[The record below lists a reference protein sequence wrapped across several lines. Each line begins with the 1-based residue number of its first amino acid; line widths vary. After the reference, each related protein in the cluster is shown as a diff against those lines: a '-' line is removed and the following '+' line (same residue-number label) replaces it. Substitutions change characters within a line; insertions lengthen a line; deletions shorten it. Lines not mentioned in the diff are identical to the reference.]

1 MLLANTKFVK
11 KIFYFRIC
19 LYQFTFYVL
28 FWNTFLASIFLYK
41 VTNTLYFRF
50 FITLFSY
57 ISFFICHL
65 KKVLALVLAFAC
77 AFTMFAGAAFT
88 DQADIKVKSDVVDTL
103 VSLGVIEGFEDGS
116 FQPNGTVTRAQ
127 MAKMI
132 YVLRTGNSD
141 ASAYNDDKT
150 TFTDINGHWAR
161 GYIKYCQSL
170 NIIAGKSS
178 TIFAPNASVTA
189 QEAAKMLL
197 VTLGYDAQKAGL
209 VGSGWASKTNALA
222 DENGLLDDVNTSF
235 TAACPRQYAAQLI
248 YNAIDAKTV
257 VWRDDAY
264 TNQTAAGTDNKTIG
278 EKYMGLNT
286 AEGVMSSFQKEDGK
300 STYTMDLEKI
310 TKKNGTESAKNK
322 YFDDLT
328 FTKIA
333 KDFTSLK
340 NQKVKVLYKG
350 TDEVYGVFAL
360 AEDNTSIAAVLG
372 QFDKDTDTRI
382 KYNGNKYNVKD
393 KATVKVDGK
402 DVVANK
408 VNVSV
413 ATFVDNGKTYN
424 KGMAKAFNAKAI
436 SNDGS
441 SKVNTLTVETFAVA
455 KVSYVGKDYINL
467 TDVFYSKNDALT
479 TTSGVKYATAKLKSD
494 DAIYPSDLA
503 KDDYVIVT
511 PEANSVENDKVTVSK
526 LDTVT
531 GKVSSTKNKSTDDD
545 YQVKIDGTWYEMA
558 IDEGNDVSKK
568 YSKIDAGDTIKVVV
582 KDGYIVSVD
591 DLNATPDDVA
601 LCIEVGATSGIGAK
615 YEADLLFADGS
626 RQTVTVKDDVIK
638 NSKVLYA
645 KYDTNVTGNGVLTGT
660 APTENTDKTAMSAL
674 DLNNDTKPFLV
685 SYDKSGSKY
694 ELTAIGGSKLSGYD
708 QYTQTTIGQYA
719 DKVDNNRLQTNTTKY
734 IDDNATVIVRY
745 DDGDKYS
752 VITGKTLKGWKNT
765 NHFDSAVLA
774 NQDGGAYYAQL
785 IYVNLNKS
793 SVPGSESV
801 YAYLFDGP
809 EYYGKS
815 GDVDAYYE
823 YSGWDGSK
831 DVTVKIYKDDI
842 STVLPEGTVISYTVD
857 ADGFAS
863 FDADDDVWTPSEMTK
878 GAIIGGQLD
887 SDLTG
892 SVQFNGQNV
901 MDIDED
907 DDPIVLFV
915 DVDGGE
921 GAIKTSFTTAQKDGE
936 NYKNNAV
943 YATTGTNIKVLVVD
957 AGDND
962 LAASK
967 VFNDAK

>member
-1 MLLANTKFVK
+1 MKN
-11 KIFYFRIC
+11 
-19 LYQFTFYVL
+19 
-28 FWNTFLASIFLYK
+28 
-41 VTNTLYFRF
+41 
-50 FITLFSY
+50 
-57 ISFFICHL
+57 L

-209 VGSGWASKTNALA
+209 VGAGWASKTNALA

-286 AEGVMSSFQKEDGK
+286 AEGVMASFQKEDGK
-300 STYTMDLEKI
+300 STYTMDLTNI
-310 TKKNGTESAKNK
+310 SKKNSVEATKNNK
-322 YFDDLT
+322 FDDLT

-333 KDFTSLK
+333 KDFTALK

-372 QFDKDTDTRI
+372 QFDKDTATRI
-382 KYNGNKYNVKD
+382 EYNDNKYNVKD
-393 KATVKVDGK
+393 SAVVKVDNK
-402 DVVANK
+402 ELAKVTVAD
-408 VNVSV
+408 
-413 ATFVDNGKTYN
+413 FVDNGETYN
-424 KGMAKAFNAKAI
+424 IGMAKAFNAKAI

-441 SKVNTLTVETFAVA
+441 SKINALTVETFAVA

-467 TDVFYSKNDALT
+467 TDVFYSKNGALT
-479 TTSGVKYATAKLKSD
+479 KTSDTKYATAKLKSD

-511 PEANSVENDKVTVSK
+511 PEQNSVENDKVTVSK

-531 GKVSSTKNKSTDDD
+531 GKVTSTKNKSTDDD

-558 IDEGNDVSKK
+558 IDTDNEVSKK

-638 NSKVLYA
+638 NSPVLYA
-645 KYDTNVTGNGVLTGT
+645 NGVVTKKD
-660 APTENTDKTAMSAL
+660 AKYNTDAQTMKEL
-674 DLNNDTKPFLV
+674 DEQGDSVPFLV

-694 ELTAIGGSKLSGYD
+694 ELTAIGTYTTKNDKQEDVVVGNLSGYD
-708 QYTQTTIGQYA
+708 KYTQTTIGQYV
-719 DKVDNNRLQTNTTKY
+719 DKVDNNRLQANATKY

-765 NHFDSAVLA
+765 NTFDSAVLA
-774 NQDGGAYYAQL
+774 NQDGGTYYAQL
-785 IYVNLNKS
+785 AYINLGTKT
-793 SVPGSESV
+793 SVPGSSSV

-823 YSGWDGSK
+823 YDGWNGSE
-831 DVTVKIYKDDI
+831 DVKVKIYKDDI

-857 ADGFAS
+857 SDGFAS
-863 FDADDDVWTPSEMTK
+863 LTYNNNITDDVWTPSEMTK
-878 GAIIGGQLD
+878 AAIIGGELD

-892 SVQFNGQNV
+892 SVEFYTSATTADV
-901 MDIDED
+901 KDIDDD

-915 DVDGGE
+915 DMDGGE
-921 GAIKTSFTTAQKDGE
+921 GAIKTSFTTAQKDGSG
-936 NYKNNAV
+936 NYINNAV
-943 YATTGTNIKVLVVD
+943 YVKTGSNIKVLVVD

-962 LAASK
+962 LSAA
-967 VFNDAK
+967 NLY

>member
-1 MLLANTKFVK
+1 
-11 KIFYFRIC
+11 
-19 LYQFTFYVL
+19 
-28 FWNTFLASIFLYK
+28 
-41 VTNTLYFRF
+41 
-50 FITLFSY
+50 
-57 ISFFICHL
+57 
-65 KKVLALVLAFAC
+65 
-77 AFTMFAGAAFT
+77 MFAGAAFT

-222 DENGLLDDVNTSF
+222 DETGLLDDVNTSF

>member
-1 MLLANTKFVK
+1 
-11 KIFYFRIC
+11 
-19 LYQFTFYVL
+19 
-28 FWNTFLASIFLYK
+28 
-41 VTNTLYFRF
+41 
-50 FITLFSY
+50 
-57 ISFFICHL
+57 
-65 KKVLALVLAFAC
+65 
-77 AFTMFAGAAFT
+77 MFAGAAFT

-141 ASAYNDDKT
+141 ASAYNDDKSS
-150 TFTDINGHWAR
+150 FTDIGSHWAR

-170 NIIAGKSS
+170 GIIAGKSN

-209 VGSGWASKTNALA
+209 VGSGWVSKTNALA

>member
-1 MLLANTKFVK
+1 
-11 KIFYFRIC
+11 
-19 LYQFTFYVL
+19 
-28 FWNTFLASIFLYK
+28 
-41 VTNTLYFRF
+41 
-50 FITLFSY
+50 
-57 ISFFICHL
+57 
-65 KKVLALVLAFAC
+65 
-77 AFTMFAGAAFT
+77 MFAGAAFT
-88 DQADIKVKSDVVDTL
+88 DSADIKVKSEVVDTL
-103 VSLGVIEGFEDGS
+103 TALGVVAGFEDGS

-132 YVLRTGNSD
+132 YVLRTGKSD

-150 TFTDINGHWAR
+150 SFTDIGSHWAR

-170 NIIAGKSS
+170 GIIAGKSN
-178 TIFAPNASVTA
+178 TKFDPNGNVTA

-197 VTLGYDAQKAGL
+197 VTLGYDASKVGL
-209 VGSGWASKTNALA
+209 TGANWASKTNALA

-626 RQTVTVKDDVIK
+626 RQTVTVKDHVIK

>member
-1 MLLANTKFVK
+1 MKN
-11 KIFYFRIC
+11 
-19 LYQFTFYVL
+19 
-28 FWNTFLASIFLYK
+28 
-41 VTNTLYFRF
+41 
-50 FITLFSY
+50 
-57 ISFFICHL
+57 L

-209 VGSGWASKTNALA
+209 VGAGWASKTNALA

-286 AEGVMSSFQKEDGK
+286 AEGVMASFQKEDGK
-300 STYTMDLEKI
+300 STYTMDLTNI
-310 TKKNGTESAKNK
+310 SKKNSVEATKNNK
-322 YFDDLT
+322 FDDLT

-333 KDFTSLK
+333 KDFTALK

-372 QFDKDTDTRI
+372 QFDKDTATRI

-393 KATVKVDGK
+393 SAVVKVDNK
-402 DVVANK
+402 ELAKVTVAD
-408 VNVSV
+408 
-413 ATFVDNGKTYN
+413 FVDNGETYN
-424 KGMAKAFNAKAI
+424 IGMAKAFNAKAI

-441 SKVNTLTVETFAVA
+441 SKINALTVETFAVA

-467 TDVFYSKNDALT
+467 TDVFYSKNGALT
-479 TTSGVKYATAKLKSD
+479 KTSDTKYATAKLKSD

-511 PEANSVENDKVTVSK
+511 PEQNSVENDKVTVSK

-531 GKVSSTKNKSTDDD
+531 GKVTSTKNKSTDDD

-558 IDEGNDVSKK
+558 IDTDNEVSKK

-638 NSKVLYA
+638 NSPVLYA
-645 KYDTNVTGNGVLTGT
+645 NGVVTKKD
-660 APTENTDKTAMSAL
+660 AKYNTDAQTMKEL
-674 DLNNDTKPFLV
+674 DEQGDSVPFLV

-694 ELTAIGGSKLSGYD
+694 ELTAIGTYTTKNDKQEDVVVGNLSGYD
-708 QYTQTTIGQYA
+708 KYTQTTIGQYA
-719 DKVDNNRLQTNTTKY
+719 DKVDNNRLQANATKY

-765 NHFDSAVLA
+765 NTFDSAVLA
-774 NQDGGAYYAQL
+774 NQDGGTYYAQL
-785 IYVNLNKS
+785 AYINLGTKT
-793 SVPGSESV
+793 SVPGSSSV

-823 YSGWDGSK
+823 YDGWNGSE
-831 DVTVKIYKDDI
+831 DVKVKIYKDDI

-857 ADGFAS
+857 SDGFAS
-863 FDADDDVWTPSEMTK
+863 LTYNNNTTDDVWTPSEMTK
-878 GAIIGGQLD
+878 AAIIGGELD

-892 SVQFNGQNV
+892 SVEFYTSATTADV
-901 MDIDED
+901 KDIDDD

-915 DVDGGE
+915 DMDGGE
-921 GAIKTSFTTAQKDGE
+921 GAIKTSFTTAQKDGSG
-936 NYKNNAV
+936 NYINNAV
-943 YATTGTNIKVLVVD
+943 YVKTGSNIKVLVVD

-962 LAASK
+962 LSAA
-967 VFNDAK
+967 NLY